1 MKKLLTLFAVTTL
14 LLVACKKDEK
24 IEKNLWKGDGIWNIE
39 SYHSSETSS
48 DGSSDFSETI
58 SNVGTFT
65 FKKDG
70 TGIVKFVYDGDVD
83 MTSFSYSN
91 TTETLTLTI
100 DGEQRIFT
108 MDWKK
113 NKMTLSITENY
124 SSGGVSYTYT
134 EKMELSKQ

>member
-1 MKKLLTLFAVTTL
+1 MLAKGPASSFL
-14 LLVACKKDEK
+14 LLYVTRFA
-24 IEKNLWKGDGIWNIE
+24 
-39 SYHSSETSS
+39 
-48 DGSSDFSETI
+48 
-58 SNVGTFT
+58 

-100 DGEQRIFT
+100 DGEQRIFA

-113 NKMTLSITENY
+113 NKMTLSITESY